1 MKDDRGRE
9 RGKVREYF
17 LKVSFKYHIQKGA
30 PVITT
35 QNFDKENKLVEPA
48 PRSRNRVRQPGAFLV
63 LLTGTPTGTSKSLDY
78 FAHFGGFMDTGTRG
92 RVFFHGWFCFLSCLS
107 HTLACSAVVNSPT
120 DNTKCQRGCGGPRT
134 LLSCQGR
141 GGAGGGVE
149 TGCSHSGKL
158 SGDVYESQA
167 DTHGLT
173 RHLRPQIHTRRNRV
187 HLLPQSNMW
196 ERSFW
201 QHHLPQP
208 QTQKLAK
215 TGAYSQNGELFSP
228 ESLCICLFRKTIYLL
243 CGRVVGSAGTQK
255 INLVSRE
262 NEVIE

>member
-141 GGAGGGVE
+141 GGGGGR
-149 TGCSHSGKL
+149 SGNWVQPLWKIEWRCL
-158 SGDVYESQA
+158 RKPSRHPRSDPAPPSP
-167 DTHGLT
+167 DTHATESRAPAPPKQHVGEKLLAAPFAT
-173 RHLRPQIHTRRNRV
+173 APNSKTCKNR
-187 HLLPQSNMW
+187 
-196 ERSFW
+196 
-201 QHHLPQP
+201 
-208 QTQKLAK
+208 
-215 TGAYSQNGELFSP
+215 GIFSKWRTFFP
-228 ESLCICLFRKTIYLL
+228 
-243 CGRVVGSAGTQK
+243 
-255 INLVSRE
+255 
-262 NEVIE
+262 